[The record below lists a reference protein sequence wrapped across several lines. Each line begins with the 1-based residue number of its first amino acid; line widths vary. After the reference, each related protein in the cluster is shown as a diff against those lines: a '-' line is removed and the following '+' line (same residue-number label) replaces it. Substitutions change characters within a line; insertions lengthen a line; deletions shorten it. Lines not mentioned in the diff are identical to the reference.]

1 MNSKTKSK
9 YLPFGDDFPKFS
21 AKERI
26 FYDIVPYFGLFN
38 DADCKKR
45 GFSV

>member
-1 MNSKTKSK
+1 MNSKTQSK
-9 YLPFGDDFPKFS
+9 HLPSRDDFPKFS

-26 FYDIVPYFGLFN
+26 FYDIVSYFGLFN

-45 GFSV
+45 WFSV